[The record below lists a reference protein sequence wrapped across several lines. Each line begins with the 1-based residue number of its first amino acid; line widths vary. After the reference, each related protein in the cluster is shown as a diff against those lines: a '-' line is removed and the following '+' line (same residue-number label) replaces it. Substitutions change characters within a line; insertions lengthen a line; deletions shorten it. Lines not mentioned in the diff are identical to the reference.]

1 MLDLNLKNSKILIV
15 DDHQSNIDLLVGL
28 LELQGFSS
36 IQSTSDPLQAVGL
49 FQSFQPDLIL
59 LDLIMPHLSGYEVL
73 VQLKPLIP
81 PGVFCPI
88 LVLTADISSNAKQKA
103 LAEGARDFLTK
114 PFDFAEVWLRIKN
127 LLETRYLYQQLE
139 LKNQLLEEKI
149 AQLINATKS

>member
-28 LELQGFSS
+28 LELQGFNS

-49 FQSFQPDLIL
+49 FNSFQPDLIL
-59 LDLIMPHLSGYEVL
+59 LDLIMPQLSGYEVL
-73 VQLKPLIP
+73 AQLKPLIP
-81 PGVFCPI
+81 QGVFCPI

-127 LLETRYLYQQLE
+127 LLEMRYLYQQLE

-149 AQLINATKS
+149 AQLIQATKS